1 MIAINYVLDVSLKYV
16 QENNMSQPTRFI
28 IYWGRS
34 YRYVRAWAIFGEL
47 PVHTV
52 CDSRRFKVMISLRF
66 KLPDYN
72 CYGYGLNFNVEH
84 VFGVNIMHRNILLE
98 MEAKLYRHNC
108 LETSKLDNEM
118 NIS

>member
-1 MIAINYVLDVSLKYV
+1 MSLKYV

-72 CYGYGLNFNVEH
+72 LRIIINVEH

-98 MEAKLYRHNC
+98 MEAKLFRNPRRTRGHDGKP
-108 LETSKLDNEM
+108 S
-118 NIS
+118 SVS